1 VLHAE
6 GFKAVMLF
14 LVVAGILVPLLHR
27 FRISTV
33 LGFLIAGMAL
43 GPFGLGRMSET
54 YPWLHYVTFD
64 NPQRGEPLA
73 ELGIICLLFLLG
85 LELSLERLWQL
96 KRYVL
101 GVGAVQV
108 IATTL
113 AIGLILRVSGAV
125 PPSGL
130 VLGLCL
136 ALSSTAIVM
145 PILAEQHRVAS
156 PLGRISLSV
165 LLFQDL
171 MVVPI
176 LFTVGMLAGGGTGGF
191 WPLAILFAQA
201 AATVAA
207 ILLLGRYV
215 FGPLLRS
222 AVRTGSRD
230 LIMAITL
237 LIVIGISAATSVAGL
252 SGALGAFMAGLLL
265 SDSEYRHHIE
275 VDLEPFKG
283 LLLGIFFVTVGTS
296 IDLRAVVSDFGWI
309 VLGLAALILVKATIT
324 FVTARLFGVERGSA
338 IELALLL
345 AQAGEF
351 AFVVITLA
359 QRTPLLSP
367 RLATAA
373 VAVAGLSMMV
383 TPLLAYAARQIA
395 QRMTPPNTDAPEP
408 GPDTDEFDQHV
419 VIGGFG
425 RVGQTIAA
433 LLEREHV
440 SYIALDADPM
450 CVAAQRR
457 AGRAVYFG
465 DAGRAEI
472 LARAGAARA
481 RAFVVTLDT
490 PNAAERMVKA
500 ARMLRPDV
508 PVLARAKDATHA
520 ARLLQLGA
528 VDPIP
533 EAIEASLQLA
543 GRLLEALDVPEDAV
557 AQSLATA
564 RTDALGSLAAAPS
577 AAS

>member
-1 VLHAE
+1 
-6 GFKAVMLF
+6 
-14 LVVAGILVPLLHR
+14 
-27 FRISTV
+27 
-33 LGFLIAGMAL
+33 MAL
-43 GPFGLGRMSET
+43 GPFGLGRLSEA
-54 YPWLHYVTFD
+54 YPWLSYVTFD

-113 AIGLILRVSGAV
+113 AIGVILRASGAV
-125 PPSGL
+125 PPTGL

-156 PLGRISLSV
+156 PLGRMSLSV

-191 WPLAILFAQA
+191 WPVAILFAQA

-207 ILLLGRYV
+207 ILLLGRYI

-237 LIVIGISAATSVAGL
+237 LIVIGISAATASVGL

-296 IDLRAVVSDFGWI
+296 IDLRAVLNDFGWI
-309 VLGLAALILVKATIT
+309 LLGLAALILVKATIT
-324 FVTARLFGVERGSA
+324 FVTARIFGIERGAA

-367 RLATAA
+367 RLATVA
-373 VAVAGLSMMV
+373 VAVAGLSMMA
-383 TPLLAYAARQIA
+383 TPLLAYAARRIA
-395 QRMTPPNTDAPEP
+395 ERLTPRDADAPEP

-425 RVGQTIAA
+425 RVGQTIAMM
-433 LLEREHV
+433 LEREHV
-440 SYIALDADPM
+440 PYIALDVDPV

-457 AGRAVYFG
+457 AGRSVYFA

-472 LARAGAARA
+472 LQRAGAIRA

-490 PNAAERMVKA
+490 PHDAERMVKA
-500 ARMLRPDV
+500 ICALKPDARI
-508 PVLARAKDATHA
+508 LARAKDSAHA
-520 ARLLQLGA
+520 AKLLRLGA
-528 VDPIP
+528 VDVIP
-533 EAIEASLQLA
+533 EAIEASLQLG
-543 GRLLEALDVPEDAV
+543 GRVLEALDVPEDAV
-557 AQSLATA
+557 TQSLETA
-564 RTDALGSLAAAPS
+564 RTHALGSLVAAPPS
-577 AAS
+577 Q